1 MVTKLSEK
9 QFTDM
14 SDDTSTVYFNCNL
27 LDYMENAV

>member
-14 SDDTSTVYFNCNL
+14 SDDSFTVYFNCNL